1 MAGAEGAGSFGIAM
15 RDAQA
20 KAPEEAAMADEPQG

>member
-1 MAGAEGAGSFGIAM
+1 MAGADGAGSFGVTMQEAK
-15 RDAQA
+15 A